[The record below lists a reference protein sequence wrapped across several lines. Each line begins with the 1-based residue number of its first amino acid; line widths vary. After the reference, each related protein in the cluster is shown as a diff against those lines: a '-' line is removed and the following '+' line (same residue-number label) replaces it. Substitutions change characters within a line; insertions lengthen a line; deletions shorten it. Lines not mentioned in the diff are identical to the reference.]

1 MFTLQPFI
9 LRLACAALLPLAG
22 AACGGVPI
30 KEAPSVDTGA
40 AWRQLQAEIGA
51 ARCDVASQC
60 KTLAVGDKACGG
72 PERYV
77 AFSSTASDPGRLAR
91 LAAQYADASRRDN
104 ERAGLM
110 STCNIVSDPGA
121 TCQAG
126 RCVPQPAS
134 SGAPLQK

>member
-1 MFTLQPFI
+1 MSTLQPF
-9 LRLACAALLPLAG
+9 LFRLACGALLPLAG
-22 AACGGVPI
+22 AACGVGAI
-30 KEAPSVDTGA
+30 KGAPVDTGA

-51 ARCDVASQC
+51 ARCDAPSQC

-91 LAAQYADASRRDN
+91 LAVQYTDASRRDN
-104 ERAGLM
+104 EREGLM
-110 STCNIVSDPGA
+110 STCNIVPDPGA

-126 RCVPQPAS
+126 RCVLHPAS
-134 SGAPLQK
+134 AGATLQK